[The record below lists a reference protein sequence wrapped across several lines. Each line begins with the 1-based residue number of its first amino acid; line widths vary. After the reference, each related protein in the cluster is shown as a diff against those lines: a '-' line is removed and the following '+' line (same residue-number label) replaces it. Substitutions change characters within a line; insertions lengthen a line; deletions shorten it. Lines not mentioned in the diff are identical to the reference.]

1 MNESAFVAVSLF
13 LPQTVA
19 STFLIN
25 VVVFL
30 LTVLTVQAVQAWP
43 VGSQDERGQLI
54 STEIPF
60 AGLHRSLLKL

>member
-1 MNESAFVAVSLF
+1 MNKSAFVAVSLF

-30 LTVLTVQAVQAWP
+30 LTVVQGVQAWP

-54 STEIPF
+54 STEIPS
-60 AGLHRSLLKL
+60 AVLHRSLLKL